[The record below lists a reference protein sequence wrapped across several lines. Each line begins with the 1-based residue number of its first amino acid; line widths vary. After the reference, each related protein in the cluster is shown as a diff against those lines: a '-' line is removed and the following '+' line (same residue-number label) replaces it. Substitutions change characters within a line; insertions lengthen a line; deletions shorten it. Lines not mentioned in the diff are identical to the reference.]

1 MGVGDKIGN
10 GFFLGLLDLDL
21 DTSKLFDHVTQ
32 QYSRT
37 ESINTKID
45 IEEVTIERIP
55 ALRCPLMPKQI
66 IRCSCR
72 ST

>member
-21 DTSKLFDHVTQ
+21 DTGKLFDHVTE

-55 ALRCPLMPKQI
+55 ALRCPLMP
-66 IRCSCR
+66 
-72 ST
+72 

>member
-21 DTSKLFDHVTQ
+21 DTGKLFDHVTQ

-55 ALRCPLMPKQI
+55 ALRCPLMP
-66 IRCSCR
+66 
-72 ST
+72 

>member
-1 MGVGDKIGN
+1 MGVGDKIGS

-21 DTSKLFDHVTQ
+21 DTGKLFNHVTQ

-55 ALRCPLMPKQI
+55 ALRCPLMP
-66 IRCSCR
+66 
-72 ST
+72 

>member
-10 GFFLGLLDLDL
+10 GFFLDLLDLDL
-21 DTSKLFDHVTQ
+21 DTGRLFDHVTQ
-32 QYSRT
+32 QYFRT

-55 ALRCPLMPKQI
+55 ALRCPLMP
-66 IRCSCR
+66 
-72 ST
+72 

>member
-1 MGVGDKIGN
+1 MAFFWACSIGR
-10 GFFLGLLDLDL
+10 
-21 DTSKLFDHVTQ
+21 LFDHVTQ

-55 ALRCPLMPKQI
+55 ALRCPLMPCNYSGLVMLFHDDHQYNDVKMGL
-66 IRCSCR
+66 
-72 ST
+72 

>member
-21 DTSKLFDHVTQ
+21 DTGRLFDHVTQ

-55 ALRCPLMPKQI
+55 ALRCPLMP
-66 IRCSCR
+66 
-72 ST
+72 

>member
-21 DTSKLFDHVTQ
+21 DTGRLLVDHVTQ

-45 IEEVTIERIP
+45 IEEITIGRIP
-55 ALRCPLMPKQI
+55 ALRCPLMP
-66 IRCSCR
+66 
-72 ST
+72 

>member
-21 DTSKLFDHVTQ
+21 DTGRLFDHVTQ
-32 QYSRT
+32 QYLRT

-55 ALRCPLMPKQI
+55 ALRCPLMP
-66 IRCSCR
+66 
-72 ST
+72 